1 MKFSSQKGPFSRQQR
16 RRVSQVKELGRT
28 ERERER
34 KGDRWFGILS
44 HLAGN
49 DAREHGNGHL
59 NLLVPLV
66 VARDVPGEKE
76 SEVRSENRQQGGGGD
91 LPEESH
97 EGLGSRAVHI
107 LAGHRRGRPVGLGV
121 RTYLQTTAGLVLLR
135 ETRSLQSMVEP
146 RRRRGHRKEAENRDK
161 SQGSPP
167 EGHHVRRSP
176 AASIRVDF

>member
-121 RTYLQTTAGLVLLR
+121 RTYLQTTACGVLLR

-161 SQGSPP
+161 SQGSP